1 MSAVISWMAAEG
13 ERPVEMDIP
22 PFDLASPD
30 GEATPRA
37 GSCRKEGDKGGETA
51 DSSQE
56 SVGMES
62 FPPNENRPSTSLRA
76 GSGWGS
82 PSAPAQFTEALT
94 DNYIKLRLR
103 GRHEANRWLRAR
115 VEEVAEGVLMG
126 EALEF

>member
-30 GEATPRA
+30 GEATLRA
-37 GSCRKEGDKGGETA
+37 GSCRKERDKGGATA

-76 GSGWGS
+76 GSGWGTQLA
-82 PSAPAQFTEALT
+82 PLAQGRLCRAKRDKDGATLLSAVQ
-94 DNYIKLRLR
+94 R
-103 GRHEANRWLRAR
+103 
-115 VEEVAEGVLMG
+115 
-126 EALEF
+126 